1 MTATEVTASETKTV
15 GEISPSKEN
24 INKTPDEERKA
35 EALEYLMDGK
45 RNLLCKDI
53 PAAVSSLA
61 DACEVLSAECGEK
74 APECGEAYY
83 FYGKALLEMGRLEN
97 VVLGNALA
105 GVPDGEDVNASPQVE
120 DPDTVTDEERAT
132 VEAKVDEALEENFD
146 SCEKAE
152 APLLTME
159 VEGVEASLQT
169 KEVEGAGVVSA
180 SDDNVIT
187 DGEDKKPKDVE
198 ENQEDEGPNSEEE
211 CDHPDDKE
219 AAAVHEARAGEEPS
233 TLQLAWEV
241 LELSKLIC
249 KEQLEGEK
257 ANAALEK
264 RVCDTYVLLSEVS
277 VESGNYGQAVEDL
290 KVCLEKQKVILP
302 ADCRSIAETHYRL
315 GVARGFQKNY
325 DEAIASL
332 EVAVSVLNNCLAI
345 SKEKSGTESKM
356 EIVAIKALVPE
367 VLAKIA
373 DLKEMKVGHA
383 KDASEINGGTSL
395 DNSKPVTGIAVKRK
409 SDEGLSEDAK
419 KIKA

>member
-1 MTATEVTASETKTV
+1 MTATEVASSETKTV
-15 GEISPSKEN
+15 GEISLSKEN
-24 INKTPDEERKA
+24 INKTPDEDRKA

-105 GVPDGEDVNASPQVE
+105 GVPEGEDVNASPQVE
-120 DPDTVTDEERAT
+120 DPDKVTDEERAT

-169 KEVEGAGVVSA
+169 MEVEGSGVVSA
-180 SDDNVIT
+180 SDDLVK
-187 DGEDKKPKDVE
+187 DGEDKTKDVE
-198 ENQEDEGPNSEEE
+198 ENQDDEGLNSEEE
-211 CDHPDDKE
+211 CDHPDEKE
-219 AAAVHEARAGEEPS
+219 AAAVHEAKAGEEPSTS

-249 KEQLEGEK
+249 KEQMEGEK

-315 GVARGFQKNY
+315 GVALGFQKNY

-332 EVAVSVLNNCLAI
+332 EAAVSVLNKCLAI

-367 VLAKIA
+367 VLVKIA

-383 KDASEINGGTSL
+383 NDASEINGGTSL